1 LSQVIQIERLVDEQQ
16 FGRFGLH
23 LLVLSF
29 LAMFADGYDITAM
42 AFAAPQLARL
52 WHIPAA
58 DFGPVLSA
66 SLVGILFGAPAL
78 GWIGDHRGRR
88 TAILIGLTCFGL
100 STLAV
105 VWTTN
110 LTQVMVLRF
119 VSGLGIGGLMPNTI
133 ALNSELAPRRYRATL
148 IVLMFTGI
156 TLGSGTPGPVAAWL
170 LPRYG
175 WQVLFWIGGIV
186 PLVVAALLY
195 LRLPESVKYLARHPG
210 RADELRRMARAMR
223 PGMTIAED
231 ARFVLAEVS
240 EPGPSGIGRLLR
252 GGFALITPL
261 LWLCFVSALIT
272 NYFLN
277 SWLPLIF
284 ERSGMPPEQA
294 ALASTLYHVGA
305 TVGGVLVSV
314 LLDRFGFLAV
324 AALFAVAV
332 FAVAG
337 IGWPGLG
344 HGAVTA
350 FAALSGLTVL
360 GAQFGNNAAAGL
372 LYPPEFKSRGVGWA
386 LAVGRFGSI
395 AGPLVGGMLIGLHL
409 PLQQLF
415 LAAALPLLLGAAA
428 ALLLARLCYVRLGG
442 LQLDDT
448 PATPRVSSGSI
459 QPLHMGEDS

>member
-1 LSQVIQIERLVDEQQ
+1 LSQVIQIERLVDEQR

-23 LLVLSF
+23 LLLLSF

-52 WHIPAA
+52 WHVPAA

-78 GWIGDHRGRR
+78 GWIGDRRGRR
-88 TAILIGLTCFGL
+88 PAILIGLVCFGL
-100 STLAV
+100 STLAI
-105 VWTTN
+105 VWAAS
-110 LTQVMVLRF
+110 LKQIMVLRF
-119 VSGLGIGGLMPNTI
+119 LSGLGIGGLMPNTI
-133 ALNSELAPRRYRATL
+133 ALNSELAPKRYRATL

-186 PLVVAALLY
+186 PLLVAALLY
-195 LRLPESVKYLARHPG
+195 FRLPESIKYLARQAG
-210 RADELRRMARAMR
+210 RLDELRRMAHAMC
-223 PGMTIAED
+223 PGTPIAED
-231 ARFVLAEVS
+231 ARFVLAEAS
-240 EPGPSGIGRLLR
+240 APGPSATGQLFHGA
-252 GGFALITPL
+252 FALITPL
-261 LWLCFVSALIT
+261 LWVCFVSALMT

-284 ERSGMPPEQA
+284 ERSGMPPAEA
-294 ALASTLYHVGA
+294 ALASTLYHLGA

-314 LLDRFGFLAV
+314 LLDRFGFLAIG
-324 AALFAVAV
+324 ALLAIAVV
-332 FAVAG
+332 AVAG

-360 GAQFGNNAAAGL
+360 GAQFGNNAASGL
-372 LYPPEFKSRGVGWA
+372 LYPPAFKSRGVGWA

-395 AGPLVGGMLIGLHL
+395 AGPMLGGMLIGLHL
-409 PLQQLF
+409 PLQRLF
-415 LAAALPLLLGAAA
+415 LAAALPLLFGVAA
-428 ALLLARLCYVRLGG
+428 ALLLARLCYRRLGR
-442 LQLDDT
+442 LQLDDAAST
-448 PATPRVSSGSI
+448 TNDSSGNI
-459 QPLHMGEDS
+459 RPLHRRKDS

>member
-1 LSQVIQIERLVDEQQ
+1 LNQVIQIERLVDEQR
-16 FGRFGLH
+16 FGRFGLQ

-78 GWIGDHRGRR
+78 GWIGDRRGRR
-88 TAILIGLTCFGL
+88 TAILIGLVCFGL

-105 VWTTN
+105 VWATS

-133 ALNSELAPRRYRATL
+133 ALNSELAPKRYRATL

-195 LRLPESVKYLARHPG
+195 LRLPESVKYLARQP
-210 RADELRRMARAMR
+210 RRVEELRRMARAMR
-223 PGMTIAED
+223 PEVVIAHD
-231 ARFVLAEVS
+231 ARFALAEVS
-240 EPGPSGIGRLLR
+240 EPGPAGIGKLFR

-360 GAQFGNNAAAGL
+360 GAQFGNNAASGL

-395 AGPLVGGMLIGLHL
+395 AGPLVGGVLIGLHL

-415 LAAALPLLLGAAA
+415 LAAALPLLCGVVA
-428 ALLLARLCYVRLGG
+428 ALLLARLCHARLGS

-448 PATPRVSSGSI
+448 PSSPAERSGTM
-459 QPLHMGEDS
+459 QPLHTGEES

>member
-1 LSQVIQIERLVDEQQ
+1 LSQVIQIERVVDEQR
-16 FGRFGLH
+16 FGRFGVH

-52 WHIPAA
+52 WDIPAA

-78 GWIGDHRGRR
+78 GWVGDRRGRR
-88 TAILIGLTCFGL
+88 PAILIGLVCFGL
-100 STLAV
+100 STLAI
-105 VWTTN
+105 VWASN
-110 LTQVMVLRF
+110 LTQIMVLRF
-119 VSGLGIGGLMPNTI
+119 LAGLGIGGLMPNTI

-186 PLVVAALLY
+186 PLLVAVLLY
-195 LRLPESVKYLARHPG
+195 IRLPESIKYLARQAG
-210 RADELRRMARAMR
+210 RREELRRMVRAMR
-223 PGMTIAED
+223 PGMAIAED
-231 ARFVLAEVS
+231 ARIVLAEAS
-240 EPGPSGIGRLLR
+240 APGPSGTGRLFH
-252 GGFALITPL
+252 GAFALITPL
-261 LWLCFVSALIT
+261 LWLCFVSALMT

-284 ERSGMPPEQA
+284 ERSGMPPAEA
-294 ALASTLYHVGA
+294 ALASTLYHLGA

-314 LLDRFGFLAV
+314 LLDRFGFLAIG
-324 AALFAVAV
+324 ALFAMAV

-360 GAQFGNNAAAGL
+360 GAQFGNNAASGL

-395 AGPLVGGMLIGLHL
+395 AGPLLGGMLIGLQL

-415 LAAALPLLLGAAA
+415 LAAALPLLCGVVA
-428 ALLLARLCYVRLGG
+428 ALLLARLCYARLGS

-448 PATPRVSSGSI
+448 PSSPLDRSGTI
-459 QPLHMGEDS
+459 QPPGG